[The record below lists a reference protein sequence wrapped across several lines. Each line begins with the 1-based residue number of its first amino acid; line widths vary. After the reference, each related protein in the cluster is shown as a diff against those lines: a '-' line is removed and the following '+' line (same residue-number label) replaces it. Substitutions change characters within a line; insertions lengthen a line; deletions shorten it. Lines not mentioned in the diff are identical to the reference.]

1 MAITK
6 GSLIPVGARVR
17 IRRAG
22 MPIDPAV
29 VGRTGVVVDA
39 TPYRA
44 RSYGVAI
51 DGERALRMFAPAE
64 LEAIEKREL
73 SPARERAKARR
84 ALP

>member
-1 MAITK
+1 MAITE
-6 GSLIPVGARVR
+6 GSRIPVGTRVR
-17 IRRAG
+17 VQRGG

-44 RSYGVAI
+44 RSYAVAI
-51 DGERALRMFAPAE
+51 DGEREQRMFAPAE
-64 LEAIEKREL
+64 LEVAETREL
-73 SPARERAKARR
+73 SPAREQAKTRR